1 MAAKRTKDVVGLTSV
16 FVRNSKII
24 LDIKRYANGGLPGET
39 EDTYEY

>member
-24 LDIKRYANGGLPGET
+24 LAIKRHANGGLPGET